1 MVEMMKPSWIHTKR
15 EVLVVAVETIDTV
28 AKTSLVEKSI
38 NTIKFLVID
47 AVEKVNSGHPGLP
60 MGCAL
65 NPFQGLAIFLFDSSD
80 LIRILPSTAS
90 QTKATTLGGA
100 MLFQNKFQTGS
111 LLELWLERRE

>member
-1 MVEMMKPSWIHTKR
+1 MMKPSWIHTKR

-65 NPFQGLAIFLFDSSD
+65 NPFVTEERKIKYVFV
-80 LIRILPSTAS
+80 
-90 QTKATTLGGA
+90 KMCTTEVD
-100 MLFQNKFQTGS
+100 FP
-111 LLELWLERRE
+111 